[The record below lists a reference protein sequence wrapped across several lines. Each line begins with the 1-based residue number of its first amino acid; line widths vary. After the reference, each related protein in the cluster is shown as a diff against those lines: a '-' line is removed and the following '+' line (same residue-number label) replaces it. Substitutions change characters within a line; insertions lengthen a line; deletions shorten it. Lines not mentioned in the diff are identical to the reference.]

1 MNNDLISR
9 EALKKS
15 FDEYGEKAKFTQDF
29 CQQLIDKTPT
39 VPQECSDCKRGEWIK
54 DIQGNTVCSNCGFE
68 CLYSEDCMHHLTG
81 AAENM
86 EFAKWV
92 TKMIFDNGVED
103 FDFDLFSELACRKLE
118 QMGLVEKTGSRW
130 KMKGGAE

>member
-1 MNNDLISR
+1 
-9 EALKKS
+9 
-15 FDEYGEKAKFTQDF
+15 
-29 CQQLIDKTPT
+29 
-39 VPQECSDCKRGEWIK
+39 
-54 DIQGNTVCSNCGFE
+54 
-68 CLYSEDCMHHLTG
+68 MHHLTG

-130 KMKGGAE
+130 KMKDGAE

>member
-1 MNNDLISR
+1 MRLIDAD
-9 EALKKS
+9 ALK
-15 FDEYGEKAKFTQDF
+15 EAIEKYRNLNCVSTSTIIGVRNVMY
-29 CQQLIDKTPT
+29 LIDNAPT
-39 VPQECSDCKRGEWIK
+39 VDM
-54 DIQGNTVCSNCGFE
+54 NTELSVAYLNIC
-68 CLYSEDCMHHLTG
+68 EDCMHRLTG

-118 QMGLVEKTGSRW
+118 QMGLVEKVGSRW
-130 KMKGGAE
+130 MKKGDAK

>member
-1 MNNDLISR
+1 MIIPR
-9 EALKKS
+9 HKEC
-15 FDEYGEKAKFTQDF
+15 DF
-29 CQQLIDKTPT
+29 CGEPVGVNKRYFIIKSKDYL
-39 VPQECSDCKRGEWIK
+39 VGYAGSCSDNRTHHIC
-54 DIQGNTVCSNCGFE
+54 
-68 CLYSEDCMHHLTG
+68 EDCMHRLTS

-130 KMKGGAE
+130 IMKGGRK